1 MIISDDLKWNLN
13 TKNIV
18 KKANARMQL
27 LRKVSSFGASIEDLK
42 NIYFLYVRSQVEQSA
57 IVWHSSLTE
66 ENSQDLERVQKTAMK
81 IILKN
86 KYKGY
91 KKSLMK
97 LEMDT
102 LKVRRQNLSLNFAI
116 KSTKNKKMN
125 HMFPKNIKL
134 HLMET
139 RNPEKFTV
147 QHANTERLKRSP
159 IIFMQNLLNE
169 YENNVK
175 E

>member
-1 MIISDDLKWNLN
+1 
-13 TKNIV
+13 
-18 KKANARMQL
+18 MQL

-42 NIYFLYVRSQVEQSA
+42 NIYFLYVRSQLEQSA
-57 IVWHSSLTE
+57 VVWHSSLTE
-66 ENSQDLERVQKTAMK
+66 ENVEELERVQKTAVK

-91 KKSLMK
+91 KKSLRK
-97 LEMDT
+97 LDMDT
-102 LKVRRQNLSLNFAI
+102 LKDRRQLNFAI
-116 KSTKNKKMN
+116 KSTKNKRMKQ
-125 HMFPKNIKL
+125 MFPKNIKL

-139 RNPEKFTV
+139 RKPEKFTV

>member
-1 MIISDDLKWNLN
+1 M
-13 TKNIV
+13 
-18 KKANARMQL
+18 
-27 LRKVSSFGASIEDLK
+27 
-42 NIYFLYVRSQVEQSA
+42 RSQLEQSA
-57 IVWHSSLTE
+57 VVWHSSLTE
-66 ENSQDLERVQKTAMK
+66 ENAEDLERVQKTAVK

-91 KKSLMK
+91 KKSLRI
-97 LEMDT
+97 LDMDT
-102 LKVRRQNLSLNFAI
+102 LKDRRQNLSLNFAI
-116 KSTKNKKMN
+116 KSTKNKRMKQ
-125 HMFPKNIKL
+125 MFPKNIKL

-139 RNPEKFTV
+139 RKPEKFTV